1 MHYYP
6 SGFDPG
12 RGGPSGPSV
21 FLASPLMRTIAYI
34 DGFNLYYR
42 AVKGTPYKWLNLKMA
57 CQQLLK
63 PEHKIVAI
71 KYYTAPVSGKRDP
84 DQPVRQ
90 QTFLR
95 ALRATIPELVV
106 YQGHFLT
113 HEVSAPLA
121 RPAPGQPPLVRVL
134 KTEEKGSDVNLAV
147 HLVNDAWL
155 DAYDCAVI
163 LSNDSD
169 LAEAMRLVRLHHP
182 KKKIGLIFPRQSG
195 LVARFAHP
203 SRELTRHAHF
213 VKHLGPTVLAA
224 CQLPSAIPGTTIT
237 KPAVW

>member
-1 MHYYP
+1 
-6 SGFDPG
+6 
-12 RGGPSGPSV
+12 
-21 FLASPLMRTIAYI
+21 MRTIIYI

-42 AVKGTPYKWLNLKMA
+42 AVRGTPYKWLDLKKA

-63 PEHKIVAI
+63 PEHQILAI

-84 DQPVRQ
+84 GQPIRQ

-95 ALRATIPELVV
+95 ALGAMTPELVV

-121 RPAPGQPPLVRVL
+121 HPVPGQPPLVKVL

-147 HLVNDAWL
+147 HLVNDSWL
-155 DAYDCAVI
+155 NAYDSAVI

-182 KKKIGLIFPRQSG
+182 TKKIGLIFPRQARG
-195 LVARFAHP
+195 VARFAHP
-203 SRELTRHAHF
+203 SRELTQHAHF
-213 VKHLGPTVLAA
+213 VKHLGPNVLAA
-224 CQLPSAIPGTTIT
+224 CQLPSPIPGTTIT